1 MRNSTLAGATR
12 APQQQQQLLRG
23 VRGAA
28 RVQSCPPLALRSR
41 SSSSSRRS
49 VVRMGGPAP
58 VVAPKMQDAG
68 DPFGLLLQQRIVFL
82 GSEVNDFT
90 ADAVV
95 SQLLLLDAQDP
106 TKDIKLFINS
116 PGGSV
121 TAGMGIYDA
130 IKMCRCDVS
139 TVCFGLAASM
149 GAFLLMS
156 GITTTT
162 LT

>member
-1 MRNSTLAGATR
+1 MPSVASGSRTPAVVVGGGVARQLSQPKTSRGRPALALARGQAT
-12 APQQQQQLLRG
+12 
-23 VRGAA
+23 AA
-28 RVQSCPPLALRSR
+28 RSLSLGR
-41 SSSSSRRS
+41 SSSAANRRG
-49 VVRMGGPAP
+49 VVRMGGPGGAP
-58 VVAPKMQDAG
+58 VVAPKVQDAG

-121 TAGMGIYDA
+121 TAGAWKWEVGA
-130 IKMCRCDVS
+130 RA
-139 TVCFGLAASM
+139 TGPAAEE
-149 GAFLLMS
+149 
-156 GITTTT
+156 
-162 LT
+162 